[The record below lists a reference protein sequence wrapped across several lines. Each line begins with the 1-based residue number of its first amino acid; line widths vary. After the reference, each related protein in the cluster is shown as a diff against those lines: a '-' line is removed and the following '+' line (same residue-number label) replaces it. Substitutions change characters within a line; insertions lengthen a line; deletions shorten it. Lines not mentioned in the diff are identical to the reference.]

1 MKVQRLASF
10 LSVPVFYIAGSL
22 YGTAQNQSP
31 TPMPMLT
38 EEAGSNHVAVP
49 SSALATDKTVGFA
62 GNRELAIAGA
72 PSPALP
78 LKPGYVEPQPV
89 VKGSLQSK
97 TDRPSLRQVWIWG
110 GLLAAEHSAAAFDGW
125 TTRRSLTSGNGYE
138 RDPLMKPFAN
148 SAAIYPML
156 QIAPFG
162 VDLVSHRMMSSR
174 HAFFRRTWWIPQTVS
189 IAASFWSGARNLHVT
204 ELICSLHSSG
214 SHLPIHGFLIRAR
227 LEARADS

>member
-10 LSVPVFYIAGSL
+10 LSVAVFYIAGSL

-31 TPMPMLT
+31 TPMLT

-78 LKPGYVEPQPV
+78 LKPGYVEPQPL
-89 VKGSLQSK
+89 VKGSLHSK
-97 TDRPSLRQVWIWG
+97 TDRPSLRQVWIWE

-189 IAASFWSGARNLHVT
+189 IAASFWSGARNLHVA
-204 ELICSLHSSG
+204 ELK
-214 SHLPIHGFLIRAR
+214 R
-227 LEARADS
+227 